1 MERARRLHVAATGK
15 GPQRNYTC
23 KAQGRD
29 DSSKLGQ
36 ARAAQ
41 SSERAY
47 VTETWHNDTVIWS
60 KLRIN

>member
-1 MERARRLHVAATGK
+1 MAATGQ
-15 GPQRNYTC
+15 GPQQNYTC

-29 DSSKLGQ
+29 DSSKLSQ

-41 SSERAY
+41 SSEGAH

-60 KLRIN
+60 KLRVS